1 MLASASQR
9 GVRRCGKSKGYG
21 QKPTNPSRDKQRN
34 EQRNTHKTKKNT
46 VEIFF

>member
-21 QKPTNPSRDKQRN
+21 EKPTNPSRDKQRN
-34 EQRNTHKTKKNT
+34 EQRNRRKKKKHC
-46 VEIFF
+46 